1 MINKLKRISKGN
13 HRYKIYLLT
22 QPINIMKTLLTVLCF
37 VLSIGWIQGQ
47 EDTKS
52 MTAVSSSIEMD
63 ERFKVNTVEFVEND
77 NKKSIQISITNNG
90 EFFSYPVVQVRIGD
104 KIIANEEGI
113 FFLYGMV
120 ETEQFVL
127 ETNST
132 PTDGTELTILIGSA
146 SLEKPHVIKY
156 KYSEKAE

>member
-1 MINKLKRISKGN
+1 
-13 HRYKIYLLT
+13 
-22 QPINIMKTLLTVLCF
+22 MKTLLTVLCF

-47 EDTKS
+47 QSDTES
-52 MTAVSSSIEMD
+52 MTIKSLETVD
-63 ERFKVNTVEFVEND
+63 DRFKVNTVEFVEKD

-90 EFFSYPVVQVRIGD
+90 DFFSYPVVQVKIGT

-127 ETNST
+127 ETNAS
-132 PTDGTELTILIGSA
+132 PKDGTELTILIGS
-146 SLEKPHVIKY
+146 SNLEKPHIIKY
-156 KYSEKAE
+156 KYSEKAK